1 MDVFI
6 IQEMERETASQA
18 GEPILIVVVQEQK
31 HWVLPAKHRFNNAV
45 CKKTGPQGS
54 VFSMTTASLGLSV

>member
-18 GEPILIVVVQEQK
+18 SEPILIVVVQEQK
-31 HWVLPAKHRFNNAV
+31 H
-45 CKKTGPQGS
+45 
-54 VFSMTTASLGLSV
+54 